1 MGSSGRCPRCGY
13 VLRYS
18 TTHYA
23 CDFCGLRGKRS
34 ISSILG
40 AVEEALK
47 KNTRRSFEPLRVNPD
62 QRIVQRVQACQFC
75 RATLTIGSTL
85 CGTCGRIQ
93 PDILSE
99 LDKRVLDYIS
109 NHGGVISI
117 SLGAQE
123 LSITLQ
129 TLTNAIERLKA
140 AGLLNQE

>member
-1 MGSSGRCPRCGY
+1 MGSSERCPRCGY

-18 TTHYA
+18 TTLYA

-34 ISSILG
+34 IGSVLG
-40 AVEEALK
+40 AVEETLK
-47 KNTRRSFEPLRVNPD
+47 KRTVRFLAPSRISPH
-62 QRIVQRVQACQFC
+62 RIVQRVQTCQFC
-75 RATLTIGSTL
+75 RAPLPVGSAL

-93 PDILSE
+93 TDNLSE
-99 LDKRVLDYIS
+99 LDRKVLDYIS
-109 NHGGVISI
+109 SHGGVISI

-129 TLTNAIERLKA
+129 TMTDAIERLKA